1 MCYAT
6 YWIFLYF
13 LVIFCGGPIKFLS
26 ILVSI
31 KLLFLKMIKFIYF
44 EIRGKK
50 NMSHVIIKILFLY
63 KIEI

>member
-1 MCYAT
+1 M
-6 YWIFLYF
+6 
-13 LVIFCGGPIKFLS
+13 IFCGGPIKFLS